1 MNKELHNNMKTKRRF
16 NRKHSS
22 ITEIKLLYLL
32 TSWKTII
39 KNRLVSDHIT
49 LKTLHNWDKEVALIK
64 ILINRINPCCK
75 IWHIYSVE
83 TYVCNRKDSCFHSI
97 NFSLQSLQKHF
108 NIVYV
113 HIHLLWQSHSF
124 AYLNFFLRV
133 PSLWSST
140 LNFCVSEYNLC
151 QYFKI

>member
-64 ILINRINPCCK
+64 FSLIELIHVAKFDTYRVSPLYMWRHMCVIGKIPVSIVSVFPFNLYKNTSTSFMSLSICYDSLIPLHILIFF
-75 IWHIYSVE
+75 YL
-83 TYVCNRKDSCFHSI
+83 FHP
-97 NFSLQSLQKHF
+97 
-108 NIVYV
+108 YD
-113 HIHLLWQSHSF
+113 LL
-124 AYLNFFLRV
+124 
-133 PSLWSST
+133 P
-140 LNFCVSEYNLC
+140 
-151 QYFKI
+151 